1 VLPNKEQHMTFNP
14 ETPHDDAQQIA
25 ESLPLDM
32 LWGVEAI
39 ATYIDRDVRPTY
51 YQLQQGY
58 LPGKKVGR
66 IWTSSKS
73 ALRKHLTP
81 TVAEPARLPDANAA

>member
-14 ETPHDDAQQIA
+14 ETPDDHMQ
-25 ESLPLDM
+25 SLGSDM

-39 ATYIDRDVRPTY
+39 AAYINRDVRPTY

-58 LPGKKVGR
+58 LPGRKVGR
-66 IWTSSKS
+66 IWTSAKS
-73 ALRKHLTP
+73 ALRQHLTP
-81 TVAEPARLPDANAA
+81 TVAEPARLPDKDAA